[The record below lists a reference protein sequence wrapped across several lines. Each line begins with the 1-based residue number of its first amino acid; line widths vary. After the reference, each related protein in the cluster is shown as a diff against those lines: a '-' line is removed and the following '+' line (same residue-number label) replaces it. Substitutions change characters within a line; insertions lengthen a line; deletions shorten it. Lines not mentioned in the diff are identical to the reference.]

1 MFKFLF
7 EILTDPLGLPINALW
22 EYLVIVIINA
32 VAFKIA
38 WDASPGG
45 TFGSAIHWAVRLIAF
60 VIIWAITYGVIALAK
75 WIFANWII
83 ALCIVVGIAVL
94 GIVIAIIVNRNSER
108 R

>member
-22 EYLVIVIINA
+22 EYLIIAIINA

-45 TFGSAIHWAVRLIAF
+45 TFGSAIHWGVRLIAF

-83 ALCIVVGIAVL
+83 ALCIVVGLIIL
-94 GIVIAIIVNRNSER
+94 GIVIAVVINRNSER

>member
-22 EYLVIVIINA
+22 EYLIIAIINV

-38 WDASPGG
+38 WDTSPGG
-45 TFGSAIHWAVRLIAF
+45 TFGSAIHWTVRLIVF

-75 WIFANWII
+75 WIFANWVI
-83 ALCIVVGIAVL
+83 ALCILIGIIVL
-94 GIVIAIIVNRNSER
+94 SIVIAIVINRNSER